1 MKKTVCTFA
10 IGMLLCSLLSSVC
23 SGCALGS
30 DDAEKSYFAEENQVK
45 NYKDGDASAFGLNIA
60 PADEMG
66 DWAVEWL
73 ADVMDGE
80 GFQYYIYA
88 DSDSWDGYL
97 YYPQKQAEIRQ
108 LGNEDVAVE
117 FSDGVLKVYVTPQEG
132 GSSDMEDGEK
142 WLLHFAAPPVG
153 AWPSEIELY
162 WDGDEVIRDAVSI
175 SQ

>member
-1 MKKTVCTFA
+1 MRLR
-10 IGMLLCSLLSSVC
+10 I
-23 SGCALGS
+23 
-30 DDAEKSYFAEENQVK
+30 
-45 NYKDGDASAFGLNIA
+45 
-60 PADEMG
+60 
-66 DWAVEWL
+66 
-73 ADVMDGE
+73 
-80 GFQYYIYA
+80 
-88 DSDSWDGYL
+88 SWDVYL
-97 YYPQKQAEIRQ
+97 YYPQKQAEIQQ
-108 LGNEDVAVE
+108 LKNEDVAVE